1 MIDYTNKIM
10 VGTIFQLERQQSGKN
25 TGQRIETMYV
35 YAQTEP
41 ANKSSK
47 ILKFIYVHIKK
58 YTKNKPF

>member
-1 MIDYTNKIM
+1 M

-35 YAQTEP
+35 HAQTEP

-47 ILKFIYVHIKK
+47 IKVYLCAYKK
-58 YTKNKPF
+58 IHKE